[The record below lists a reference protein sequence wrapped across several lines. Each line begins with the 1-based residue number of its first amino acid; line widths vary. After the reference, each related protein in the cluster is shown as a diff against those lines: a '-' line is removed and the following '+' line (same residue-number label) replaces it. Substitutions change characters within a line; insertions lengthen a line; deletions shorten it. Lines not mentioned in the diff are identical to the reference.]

1 MGSEYRKN
9 GRREDGHSE
18 DDFKQS
24 HGGQQLFRSGAWGES
39 EEFGKNTQY
48 RESDSSERTAKLK
61 KPFDSERLSR
71 EFNGPTPSRPKEV
84 SYRSRTSEPYT
95 GGQFARSHFGLG
107 GQSSRDWPSGAGL
120 QDPNQGNYRGLGPKG
135 YQRSDERI
143 REDVCEALYRNPH
156 VDARDIE
163 VSVIDGVVVLAGTVE
178 DRLEKREAEIC
189 SEEVLGVR
197 DIQNDLELR
206 TLLNGAS
213 PD

>member
-1 MGSEYRKN
+1 MGNEYRKHCQK
-9 GRREDGHSE
+9 EKDYDD

-24 HGGQQLFRSGAWGES
+24 HGGQERFRSGEWGES
-39 EEFGKNTQY
+39 NEFGRSGQY
-48 RESDSSERTAKLK
+48 RESDSSDRSSKERKQ
-61 KPFDSERLSR
+61 FDSEKLSR
-71 EFNGPTPSRPKEV
+71 EFNGSTPSRPKED
-84 SYRSRTSEPYT
+84 SYRSRTTEPYT
-95 GGQFARSHFGLG
+95 GGQFARSHYGLG
-107 GQSSRDWPSGAGL
+107 GQSTRDWPTGSGFH
-120 QDPNQGNYRGLGPKG
+120 QTNQGSYRGLGPKG

-163 VSVIDGVVVLAGTVE
+163 VSVIDGVVVLTGIVE

-206 TLLNGAS
+206 SLLNGAVS
-213 PD
+213 D